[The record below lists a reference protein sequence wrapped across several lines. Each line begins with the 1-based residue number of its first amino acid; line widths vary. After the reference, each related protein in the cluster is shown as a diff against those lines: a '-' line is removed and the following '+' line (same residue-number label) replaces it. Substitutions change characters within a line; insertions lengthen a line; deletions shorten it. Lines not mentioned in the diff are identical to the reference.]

1 MSDSQIQVS
10 DAQTDDNLTGLIID
24 GTPYLYWLRVYQAL
38 GLERHHAQKVVSR
51 LTEGLHYRKF
61 SKEEILLLSGTGNT
75 VLPVDYR
82 AKSFVFLTAE
92 GYNRAIIEIR
102 TCEMDDQE
110 IAEAIDAKKDHIANI
125 YTRYQSGEVL
135 SLAADQNSALPGDV
149 APAIVEDV
157 EKLKLASLMNSI
169 TRRMGA
175 PRRVANKVY
184 LAWIRENIKTDVTA
198 FLSAIPDEDDM
209 ETPPDD
215 ALHTRASVAEIL
227 KVPVDDL
234 EARMIQMGWVSRGHR
249 GWHATR
255 KGSKYLKT
263 DPHVGPKGFVTYDVK
278 FGIEAI
284 HLLKREFEQQLFTGC
299 CLSAGASRGI
309 MPVSGNE
316 RTRRQEA

>member
-1 MSDSQIQVS
+1 MSDSQIQIIT
-10 DAQTDDNLTGLIID
+10 AQTDDNLTGIVID
-24 GTPYLYWLRVYQAL
+24 GTPCLYWLRVYQAL

-92 GYNRAIIEIR
+92 GYNRAIMEIS
-102 TCEMDDQE
+102 TGYMGDPV
-110 IAEAIDAKKDHIANI
+110 IAAAIDRKKDEIANI
-125 YTRYQSGEVL
+125 YTRYQRGEVL
-135 SLAADQNSALPGDV
+135 SLAADQHQGLL
-149 APAIVEDV
+149 EDV
-157 EKLKLASLMNSI
+157 EKLKLAFLMNSI

-184 LAWIRENIKTDVTA
+184 LAWIRENIRTDVTA

-215 ALHTRASVAEIL
+215 ALHTRTSVAEIL
-227 KVPVDDL
+227 KVSVDDL
-234 EARMIQMGWVSRGHR
+234 EARMIQMGWVSRGQR

-299 CLSAGASRGI
+299 CLSSGASRGI
-309 MPVSGNE
+309 MPVP
-316 RTRRQEA
+316 A